1 MLTGYILMSEDNP
14 KLFISYSW
22 TSPDHEQWVLNL
34 ATELRENGIDVI
46 LDKWDLKEGQ
56 DANVF
61 MEKMVTDPLIKKVA
75 LVCDRGYTEKAD
87 SRKGGV
93 GTETQIITPEIYQKS
108 DQNKFV
114 AIIAEHDDH
123 GMAYVPVYYKSRKYI
138 DLSQSDLYSKN
149 FEQLLRWIYDKPF
162 YEKPDLGSKP
172 AFLSD
177 TGTISLGTTATFR
190 RTLEAIR
197 SSKEYCRGALIEY
210 FNLFTRNLEKFRLP
224 GEEGEFDDRVIEN
237 IEQFLPFRNEAIE
250 IFLALAQY
258 RDTADTYQQL
268 HRFLEGLIPYMERPP
283 NITRYSDW
291 DFDNF
296 KFIIH
301 ELFLYIVTSLLK
313 YECFEGV
320 SYLLRHNYYL
330 ENEYS
335 HGSDNTVPFDTFRHY
350 LKSLEYRN
358 GRLNLRSLS
367 LHADLL
373 QQRSKT
379 SGISFSQLMQ
389 ADFVLFIRSCLDSL
403 RKEGYQRWWPDTL
416 VYTKMH
422 HTAFEIFARSQSK
435 QYFDKVKCLFDIKNK
450 EEIDPMME
458 AFKSQKLKIPRW
470 EFTSANPFILLGYD
484 KIATMP

>member
-1 MLTGYILMSEDNP
+1 MSEENP
-14 KLFISYSW
+14 KLFFSYSW

-34 ATELRENGIDVI
+34 ASDLRESGVDVI

-56 DANVF
+56 DADVF
-61 MEKMVTDPLIKKVA
+61 MEKIVTDPLIKKVA

-87 SRKGGV
+87 NRKGGV
-93 GTETQIITPEIYQKS
+93 GTETQIITPEIYQKA

-114 AIIAEHDDH
+114 AIIAERDDH
-123 GMAYVPVYYKSRKYI
+123 GKAYVPVYYKSRKYI
-138 DLSQSDLYSKN
+138 DLSDSDLYSKN
-149 FEQLLRWIYDKPF
+149 FEQFLRWIYDKPF

-177 TGTISLGTTATFR
+177 TGTISLGTTPTFR

-210 FNLFTRNLEKFRLP
+210 FDVFTRNLEKFRLS
-224 GEEGEFDDRVIEN
+224 GKDGEFDDMIIEN
-237 IEQFLPFRNEAIE
+237 IEQFLPYRNEAIE

-258 RDTADTYQQL
+258 RDTTDTYQQL
-268 HRFLEGLIPYMERPP
+268 HRFLEGLIPYMERPH

-335 HGSDNTVPFDTFRHY
+335 HGSDNTVSFDVFQPY

-358 GRLNLRSLS
+358 NRLKLNRLS
-367 LHADLL
+367 IHADLL
-373 QQRSKT
+373 KQRYKT
-379 SGISFSQLMQ
+379 SGIAFHQMMQ
-389 ADFVLFIRSCLDSL
+389 ADFVLFIRSCFDSL
-403 RKEGYQRWWPDTL
+403 RKEEYQRWWPITFI
-416 VYTKMH
+416 YIERH
-422 HTAFEIFARSQSK
+422 RGAFEIFSRSQSIE
-435 QYFDKVKCLFDIKNK
+435 YFNKVKSVFDIKDKN
-450 EEIDPMME
+450 ELTSLIQ
-458 AFKSQKLKIPRW
+458 AFKDQKLKIPTDGLRS
-470 EFTSANPFILLGYD
+470 FLSPSLLLGYD
-484 KIATMP
+484 KIATRP

>member
-1 MLTGYILMSEDNP
+1 MSEENP

-22 TSPDHEQWVLNL
+22 TSPDHEQWVLDL
-34 ATELRENGIDVI
+34 ASDLRESGVDVI

-56 DANVF
+56 DADVF

-93 GTETQIITPEIYQKS
+93 GTETQIITPEIYQKA

-114 AIIAEHDDH
+114 AIIAERDDH
-123 GMAYVPVYYKSRKYI
+123 GKAYVPVYYKSRKYI
-138 DLSQSDLYSKN
+138 DLSDSDLYSKN

-177 TGTISLGTTATFR
+177 TGTISLGTTPIFK

-210 FNLFTRNLEKFRLP
+210 FDVFTRNLEKFRLS
-224 GEEGEFDDRVIEN
+224 GKEGEFDDKVIEN
-237 IEQFLPFRNEAIE
+237 IEQFLPYRNEAIE

-258 RDTADTYQQL
+258 RDTADTYLQL
-268 HRFLEGLIPYMERPP
+268 HRFLEGLIPYMERPH

-301 ELFLYIVTSLLK
+301 ELFLYLIASLLK
-313 YECFEGV
+313 YECFEAV
-320 SYLLRHNYYL
+320 SYLLRHHYYV
-330 ENEYS
+330 EKEYS
-335 HGSDNTVPFDTFRHY
+335 YGTDKTVLFDIFRPY
-350 LKSLEYRN
+350 LKSLEHRN
-358 GRLNLRSLS
+358 NRLKLNRLS
-367 LHADLL
+367 IHADLL
-373 QQRSKT
+373 NQRSKI
-379 SGISFSQLMQ
+379 SGIAFHQLMQ
-389 ADFVLFIRSCLDSL
+389 ADFVLFIRSSLDYL
-403 RKEGYQRWWPDTL
+403 REEIYQTWWPITL
-416 VYTKMH
+416 VYIERH
-422 HTAFEIFARSQSK
+422 RGAFEIFARSQSK
-435 QYFDKVKCLFDIKNK
+435 EYFNKVKGLFDVKNK
-450 EEIDPMME
+450 EEIDPMIQ
-458 AFKSQKLKIPRW
+458 AFKSGKLQIPRW
-470 EFTSANPFILLGYD
+470 DFTSANPLILLGFE
-484 KIATMP
+484 KIATRP